1 MDARPIYRWLRSAVL
16 LVAVMLAG
24 LQASAHTQ
32 FNASCINLKQGLDNT
47 AFYLRLEPSLF
58 HIDPK
63 SGQLSSDMQITVSF
77 RIRGIGRIIMTRNKE
92 LHDKHDFL
100 SGDDP
105 FFFAFT
111 TSLPAGDYEVWVEIE
126 DRRTRRRHIEGI
138 PYQCRDLNAPVAVS
152 DPLLIQEFGGV
163 LAPQPLLGDHFTSVP
178 EQLSMTAFVYAQQ
191 PGFYRAKAV
200 LYLRQ
205 NDIQTGPTDMEMNEA
220 SQYLT
225 MNQMNTVVDASKGMA
240 VLNHQ
245 LDLKDL
251 PHGEYLVELYLFKD
265 DSLVAETARTFF
277 IDWKQ
282 LRDVFSDLN
291 AAIEMMAYVA
301 TPEQIQMLK
310 SIKDADEQQK
320 AFLDFWASRANPSQ
334 EGPVDA
340 IERYFSRI
348 FYANE
353 NFNEVIPGWQTD
365 RGKTLT
371 LYGPPDHQTSMTFNG
386 RLYEAWT
393 YPKWGLKLVFRND
406 NGRMRRMAIG

>member
-1 MDARPIYRWLRSAVL
+1 M
-16 LVAVMLAG
+16 
-24 LQASAHTQ
+24 
-32 FNASCINLKQGLDNT
+32 
-47 AFYLRLEPSLF
+47 
-58 HIDPK
+58 
-63 SGQLSSDMQITVSF
+63 
-77 RIRGIGRIIMTRNKE
+77 
-92 LHDKHDFL
+92 
-100 SGDDP
+100 
-105 FFFAFT
+105 
-111 TSLPAGDYEVWVEIE
+111 
-126 DRRTRRRHIEGI
+126 
-138 PYQCRDLNAPVAVS
+138 
-152 DPLLIQEFGGV
+152 

-205 NDIQTGPTDMEMNEA
+205 NDIQTGPTDIEMNEA

-240 VLNHQ
+240 MLSHQ

-282 LRDVFSDLN
+282 LKDVFADLN
-291 AAIEMMAYVA
+291 AAIEMMDYVA
-301 TPEQIQMLK
+301 TPDQIQQLQL
-310 SIKDADEQQK
+310 IKDADEQQK

-353 NFNEVIPGWQTD
+353 NFNEVIPGWRTD
-365 RGKTLT
+365 RGKILT

-393 YPKWGLKLVFRND
+393 YPRWGLKVVFRND